1 METPSVVRP
10 RNRGA
15 VTMRKPTAS
24 KSAKEGTQYARG
36 SGLAASRV
44 PQTRLLAQ
52 LEQYPQ
58 RNINR
63 QRRSVEE
70 DEQQWQQVTGKGF
83 MLQTS
88 SHVSSLP
95 SFLCGGQ
102 LLKRN
107 YANAGAG

>member
-1 METPSVVRP
+1 MPGGQGWRRP
-10 RNRGA
+10 VCRR
-15 VTMRKPTAS
+15 
-24 KSAKEGTQYARG
+24 
-36 SGLAASRV
+36 LDCSRSSN
-44 PQTRLLAQ
+44 
-52 LEQYPQ
+52 
-58 RNINR
+58 NILR

-70 DEQQWQQVTGKGF
+70 DEQQWQQFTGKGS